1 MKGKLKS
8 ALEEATKSI
17 TGEEVVDES
26 TEKSVEAKKD
36 VQSGKSSTDLS
47 KHQSETSKSEDT
59 DTDDEVAD
67 SKDKKDKDKDSAKKD
82 VQSGKSSTDLS
93 KHQSE
98 TKKSAD
104 EEDDSD
110 DDSEDDKSA
119 KKDVQSGKNS
129 TDLSKHQSETKKS
142 VDEKEDTDVKSIVEK
157 SISNYFENEEAN
169 KSVDYVTADD
179 MSDIIKSLSIAMKKS
194 IVDVVS
200 KSVKEAVKNITGT
213 QTQTQ
218 AADLSS
224 KKSSKKSKSEKE
236 PEGETGD
243 SGNAG
248 SKINTNADVEESCD
262 TKKSIDDSGVE
273 HVEDA
278 KNEKPIIGKSVQGIE
293 PEKSDEKVEKSVNSS
308 KSIHTASDWANTTL
322 LKSADARL
330 FARKNGLLSNEL
342 DRNIDGINEIASK
355 SMSVNNLEMAQKS
368 LKDLKSL
375 VDNTKGFE
383 KFELLN

>member
-1 MKGKLKS
+1 MKDKLKS

-36 VQSGKSSTDLS
+36 VQSGKSSTDLG

-119 KKDVQSGKNS
+119 KKDVQSGKSS

-200 KSVKEAVKNITGT
+200 KSVKEAVKDITGT

-224 KKSSKKSKSEKE
+224 KKSSKKSKSKKE

-248 SKINTNADVEESCD
+248 SKINTNTDVEESCD

-273 HVEDA
+273 HVEDT
-278 KNEKPIIGKSVQGIE
+278 KNEKPVIGKSVQGIE
-293 PEKSDEKVEKSVNSS
+293 PEKNGEEVEKSVNSS
-308 KSIHTASDWANTTL
+308 KSVHTASDWANTTL

-355 SMSVNNLEMAQKS
+355 SMSGNNLEMAQKS

>member
-26 TEKSVEAKKD
+26 TEKSVEAEKD
-36 VQSGKSSTDLS
+36 VQSGKSSTDLG

-67 SKDKKDKDKDSAKKD
+67 SKDKKDKDSAKKD
-82 VQSGKSSTDLS
+82 VQSGKSSTDLG

-98 TKKSAD
+98 TSKSED

-110 DDSEDDKSA
+110 DDSDDDKSA
-119 KKDVQSGKNS
+119 KKDVQSGKSS
-129 TDLSKHQSETKKS
+129 TDLGKHQSETKKS
-142 VDEKEDTDVKSIVEK
+142 VNSDDADSSQEDKDVKSIVEK
-157 SISNYFENEEAN
+157 SISNYFENKEAN

-179 MSDIIKSLSIAMKKS
+179 MTDIIKSLSVAMKKS

-200 KSVKEAVKNITGT
+200 KSVKEAVKDITGT

-218 AADLSS
+218 AADLRA
-224 KKSSKKSKSEKE
+224 KKSNSKKE

-248 SKINTNADVEESCD
+248 SKINTNTDVEESCD

-273 HVEDA
+273 HVEDT
-278 KNEKPIIGKSVQGIE
+278 KNEKPVIGKSVQGIE
-293 PEKSDEKVEKSVNSS
+293 PEKNGEEVEKSVNSS
-308 KSIHTASDWANTTL
+308 KSVHTASDWANTTL

-342 DRNIDGINEIASK
+342 DRNIDGINEMASK
-355 SMSVNNLEMAQKS
+355 SMSGNNLEMAKKS